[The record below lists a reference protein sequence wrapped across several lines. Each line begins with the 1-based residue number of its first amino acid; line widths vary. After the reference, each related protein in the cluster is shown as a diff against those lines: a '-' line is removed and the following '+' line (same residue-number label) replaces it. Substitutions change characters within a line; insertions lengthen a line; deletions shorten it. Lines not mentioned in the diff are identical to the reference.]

1 MATASISSS
10 FVISVVQSAAA
21 AETINVA
28 NPGRALIINQ
38 VSIRWAGMNAN
49 PALSTVTISKV
60 TAAGVVTGLFGG
72 AIEGNRVSSPVQLGD
87 TDNNTQIF
95 FAQQN
100 SSFSAT
106 DNIRIVTA
114 DAATQV
120 EITLYCIGN
129 PSASLTVT

>member
-10 FVISVVQSAAA
+10 FAISVIQSAAA

-28 NPGRALIINQ
+28 NPGRSLTINQ
-38 VSIRWAGMNAN
+38 VSIRWTAMNAN

-60 TAAGVVTGLFGG
+60 TAAGAVTGLFGG

-100 SSFSAT
+100 NDFSAT

-120 EITLYCIGN
+120 EITFYCIGN
-129 PSASLTVT
+129 PSASLVVT

>member
-28 NPGRALIINQ
+28 NPGRAMTINQ
-38 VSIRWAGMNAN
+38 VSIRWTAMNAN

-60 TAAGVVTGLFGG
+60 TAGGVVSGLFGG
-72 AIEGNRVSSPVQLGD
+72 AIEGNRVSVPVQFAD
-87 TDNNTQIF
+87 TDLNNQF
-95 FAQQN
+95 LFAEQN

-120 EITLYCIGN
+120 EVTLYCIGN
-129 PSASLTVT
+129 PSASLVVT